1 MEHNYCSS
9 RKVLMRQT
17 EIQRD
22 VARAGISAA
31 RLLAFLASVGRR
43 VRKFGADP
51 KVARADDDQVQ
62 PGGTRRSALMRLR
75 RDQHPSMGMGMLG
88 DPNLAHPL
96 TGQKDGPAHLRTKVC
111 YALGLEGCDFV
122 VLADWALKSDGT
134 FGHVGSES
142 CISPVHVLER
152 PFIPSNA
159 KLPPPNLANTASRI
173 PPPP

>member
-1 MEHNYCSS
+1 MEHNYCAS

-43 VRKFGADP
+43 VRKFGSDP
-51 KVARADDDQVQ
+51 KVARPDDDQVQ
-62 PGGTRRSALMRLR
+62 PGATRRSALMGIR

-96 TGQKDGPAHLRTKVC
+96 TGQKDGPAHTRH
-111 YALGLEGCDFV
+111 EGCVALDCEGRRLV
-122 VLADWALKSDGT
+122 GLSEWA
-134 FGHVGSES
+134 
-142 CISPVHVLER
+142 
-152 PFIPSNA
+152 
-159 KLPPPNLANTASRI
+159 
-173 PPPP
+173 